1 MTPPCETFRRPSPSS
16 HPLSW
21 RPLSLEPPVS
31 DNANPCR
38 SRRPV
43 PRRLL
48 SFFLLKP
55 LSLHRLGGCAFV
67 RPGSVGLTLDEARSR
82 RATHQIEQRRPE
94 DRRCVQTSRFLGALL
109 GSRVPM
115 HLSLLTG
122 GLGLRGTR
130 KRRRTESNDK
140 AQGEYRNYRFH
151 DRLLRF

>member
-1 MTPPCETFRRPSPSS
+1 VLDADGQALAYVYGQAGDTSIGTT
-16 HPLSW
+16 
-21 RPLSLEPPVS
+21 
-31 DNANPCR
+31 
-38 SRRPV
+38 
-43 PRRLL
+43 
-48 SFFLLKP
+48 
-55 LSLHRLGGCAFV
+55 
-67 RPGSVGLTLDEARSR
+67 LTLDEARSR